1 MPEPLKPIRRVVTG
15 RDDRGRSIVVMD
27 GPAPNTNAP
36 AMGSGRRH
44 TDLWV
49 WEKVPL
55 SLSDRSDGG
64 NIAYSFPGPPD
75 GGHLRVVQ
83 ANTVPSGFDSARDNE
98 QVTFHEPRL
107 IPPGRMWDR
116 GGNNA
121 YTSAMHKTETV
132 DYGILL
138 EGERIL
144 VLDDGELP
152 MAPGDVV
159 IQVGAFHAWTNPRKA
174 GLMAFDM
181 IGARFVDGAAGVG
194 QGDDAPLAPPPGWR
208 LPDGVEP
215 VRRIVT
221 IDREPGVS
229 SLVSDGPAPDVKT
242 DPARPGFAA
251 TRLWV
256 TDSTPAKI
264 VFETL
269 HLPDRLEPPPNG
281 SVMRV
286 MTFPPDATWRD
297 KVGEAEVRAW
307 FAAMG
312 APGASTYAPD
322 GPHPYMQKTRTFEF
336 CFVLKGEIVLVLDDG
351 EVALKPGECVIQ
363 RGTNHAWSNRSD
375 SPAVVAIAAHAAV

>member
-1 MPEPLKPIRRVVTG
+1 
-15 RDDRGRSIVVMD
+15 
-27 GPAPNTNAP
+27 
-36 AMGSGRRH
+36 
-44 TDLWV
+44 
-49 WEKVPL
+49 
-55 SLSDRSDGG
+55 
-64 NIAYSFPGPPD
+64 
-75 GGHLRVVQ
+75 
-83 ANTVPSGFDSARDNE
+83 
-98 QVTFHEPRL
+98 
-107 IPPGRMWDR
+107 
-116 GGNNA
+116 
-121 YTSAMHKTETV
+121 MHKTETV

-159 IQVGAFHAWTNPRKA
+159 IQVGAFHAWTNPRIA

-181 IGARFVDGAAGVG
+181 IGARFVDGSAGLG
-194 QGDDAPLAPPPGWR
+194 QGNDVPLMPPANWK

-229 SLVSDGPAPDVKT
+229 CLVSDGPAPDVRT

-269 HLPDRLEPPPNG
+269 HLPHSIEPPGRG

-286 MTFPPDATWRD
+286 MTFPPDAVWAGT
-297 KVGEAEVRAW
+297 VGEAKVRAW

-312 APGASTYAPD
+312 SPGASTYAPKA
-322 GPHPYMQKTRTFEF
+322 PHPYMQKTRTFDF
-336 CFVLKGEIVLVLDDG
+336 CFVLKGEIVLVLDDD
-351 EVALKPGECVIQ
+351 EVSLKAGDSVVQ
-363 RGTNHAWSNRSD
+363 RGTNHAWSNRSTE
-375 SPAVVAIAAHAAV
+375 PAVVAIASHDAA